1 MTKDESNDEI
11 MGNPAIILEGEDL
24 KKFDEYD
31 KRPLTEKEKALLI
44 EADEFYAE
52 MVKKEASLN
61 IS

>member
-31 KRPLTEKEKALLI
+31 KRPLTEKEIALLI
-44 EADEFYAE
+44 EADEIYAE
-52 MVKKEASLN
+52 MTKKEAGLN